1 MEQQALIELEHAGR
15 TYAHG
20 GGAVHA
26 LHNIN
31 LQMREAQSWAILGT
45 SGSGKST
52 LLNILGCLDH
62 LDRGVYKLAGT
73 DITHMH
79 DDALSEVRLR
89 TFGFIFQSFNLL
101 AQLNVLENIEL
112 PLFYLHMEAHRA
124 RRRAQELAH
133 MVGLYERRS
142 HRPAELSGGQQQRV
156 AIARALANDP
166 AVILADEPTGNLD
179 TGTSVQIME
188 LLMEQI
194 DLGKTLVMV
203 THDHTLGQACSH
215 RIELR
220 DGAIVGDPDA

>member
-1 MEQQALIELEHAGR
+1 
-15 TYAHG
+15 
-20 GGAVHA
+20 VHA
-26 LHNIN
+26 LRDIN
-31 LQMREAQSWAILGT
+31 LSMHKAQSWAILGT

-52 LLNILGCLDH
+52 LLNVLGCLDH
-62 LDRGVYKLAGT
+62 LDTGVYKLEGM

-101 AQLNVLENIEL
+101 PQLNVLENIEL
-112 PLFYLHMEAHRA
+112 PLFYLHMEAHAA
-124 RRRAQELAH
+124 RRRARELAH
-133 MVGLYERRS
+133 TVGLYERRS

-179 TGTSVQIME
+179 TSTSAQIVD

-203 THDHTLGQACSH
+203 THDHALGEACSH

-220 DGAIVGDPDA
+220 DGAIVGAPDA

>member
-1 MEQQALIELEHAGR
+1 MGAQALIELEHAGR

-26 LHNIN
+26 LRDIS
-31 LQMREAQSWAILGT
+31 LQMRAAQSWAILGT

-52 LLNILGCLDH
+52 LLNILGCLDR
-62 LDRGVYKLAGT
+62 LDSGVYKLAGT

-101 AQLNVLENIEL
+101 PQLNVLENIEL

-124 RRRAQELAH
+124 RRRAEELAH

-179 TGTSVQIME
+179 TGTSAQIME

-194 DLGKTLVMV
+194 GLGKTLVMV

-220 DGAIVGDPDA
+220 DGAIVGGPDA

>member
-1 MEQQALIELEHAGR
+1 MGQQALIELEHAGR

-26 LHNIN
+26 LRDIN
-31 LQMREAQSWAILGT
+31 LQMCAAQSWAILGT

-52 LLNILGCLDH
+52 LLNILGCLDR
-62 LDRGVYKLAGT
+62 LDSGEYKLAGT

-112 PLFYLHMEAHRA
+112 PLFYLHMEAQRA

-179 TGTSVQIME
+179 TGTSAQIME
-188 LLMEQI
+188 LLMQQI

-203 THDHTLGQACSH
+203 THDHALGQACSH

-220 DGAIVGDPDA
+220 DGAIVGEPDV